1 MGKLLYL
8 SWFLVLLLASKAL
21 AQDDAAA
28 DDAAGDD
35 GGAADG
41 DGGDAATAKS
51 ADGECEEAWEYVDF
65 LKDDVIGKATEI
77 LTSFK
82 DATNIEK
89 TVDETMQK
97 VMGIREALLMRIKD
111 IRKEEVTI
119 CPEQNIKQEQKLSEF
134 RQDIMSVLLKLVA
147 ADTATTDSL
156 KEIGNDLLRFKT
168 TVGQEV
174 MRLLMLPENKVS
186 VVPQG
191 DCSECASLDDL
202 NKQLEKLKEC
212 AAKDD
217 EDEAEDGGDDA
228 AATEQAAEGGDGS
241 GDEECPEPQMYSMQ
255 LITATENVDKE
266 ISNLYTRVRA
276 EEDPTK
282 KDTLFRTLTSYKEL
296 REQIEEIIVKL
307 LNEKGGDDK
316 IKKTLDRSLRRLL
329 LELQNLLKKCLSQCG
344 SSGCGDS
351 CGAKVLDDTI
361 AKMKDYK
368 AFIED
373 DQREDEEK
381 KEFVRGELIKL
392 INDNNNDARDILIK
406 TANSID
412 GETEPCD
419 KEKFDIYDTMKGP
432 MWMLVNNTIFGETA
446 EVQVLVN
453 AMIEQLEVL
462 LEKYCGA
469 DPVIPTSIEDGP
481 NCEWEEY
488 EQSKKYLEK
497 LDEIIQDAIFKAKE
511 DKDKL
516 KAVLGFVDIQQMFD
530 NRVKKLFED
539 ELKCP
544 DEVTIIKKEYM
555 VQLNTCM
562 KEFLS
567 PKVKFSE
574 MSRIQRISCIK
585 GLRNA
590 MEDRSARLL
599 QFELEKSLNGI
610 EDSQI
615 SQQPTEG

>member
-41 DGGDAATAKS
+41 DGGDAAAAKS

-419 KEKFDIYDTMKGP
+419 KEKFDIYDTMK
-432 MWMLVNNTIFGETA
+432 
-446 EVQVLVN
+446 
-453 AMIEQLEVL
+453 
-462 LEKYCGA
+462 
-469 DPVIPTSIEDGP
+469 
-481 NCEWEEY
+481 
-488 EQSKKYLEK
+488 
-497 LDEIIQDAIFKAKE
+497 
-511 DKDKL
+511 
-516 KAVLGFVDIQQMFD
+516 
-530 NRVKKLFED
+530 
-539 ELKCP
+539 
-544 DEVTIIKKEYM
+544 
-555 VQLNTCM
+555 
-562 KEFLS
+562 
-567 PKVKFSE
+567 
-574 MSRIQRISCIK
+574 
-585 GLRNA
+585 
-590 MEDRSARLL
+590 
-599 QFELEKSLNGI
+599 
-610 EDSQI
+610 
-615 SQQPTEG
+615 